1 MKDLKFEQKRS
12 VSRLEAAEQL
22 MALAT
27 ALKEG
32 GDVEWDIGHG
42 RLGLHVPDE
51 LRTEIEVETGEGEV
65 ELEIELKWPVAGAR
79 PERGKSRRSAEPEE
93 AAEAEETAEAEEATE
108 TRRPAKAP
116 AGRKER
122 AGHRK
127 AAPPEPKPKRSGTGT
142 GTRRSAPAKRSAPSS

>member
-42 RLGLHVPDE
+42 RLSLHVPDE
-51 LRTEIEVETGEGEV
+51 VRTEIEVETGEGEV
-65 ELEIELKWPVAGAR
+65 ELEIELKWPVAGPR
-79 PERGKSRRSAEPEE
+79 PKPRTRPRAEGEEE
-93 AAEAEETAEAEEATE
+93 AEQD
-108 TRRPAKAP
+108 
-116 AGRKER
+116 GD
-122 AGHRK
+122 
-127 AAPPEPKPKRSGTGT
+127 APPEPEPKRSGAA
-142 GTRRSAPAKRSAPSS
+142 TRRRTSAKRSAGSS

>member
-1 MKDLKFEQKRS
+1 MKDIKFEQKRS

-42 RLGLHVPDE
+42 RLSLHVPDE

-65 ELEIELKWPVAGAR
+65 ELEIELKWPVAGLR
-79 PERGKSRRSAEPEE
+79 PKPR
-93 AAEAEETAEAEEATE
+93 
-108 TRRPAKAP
+108 TRP
-116 AGRKER
+116 R
-122 AGHRK
+122 AGGEQETEQG
-127 AAPPEPKPKRSGTGT
+127 ASAPQSKPKPKRSGTA
-142 GTRRSAPAKRSAPSS
+142 TRRSAPAKRSAGSS

>member
-1 MKDLKFEQKRS
+1 MKDIKFEQKRS

-42 RLGLHVPDE
+42 RLSLHVPDE

-65 ELEIELKWPVAGAR
+65 ELEIELKWPVAGLR
-79 PERGKSRRSAEPEE
+79 PKPR
-93 AAEAEETAEAEEATE
+93 
-108 TRRPAKAP
+108 TRP
-116 AGRKER
+116 R
-122 AGHRK
+122 AGGEQETEQG
-127 AAPPEPKPKRSGTGT
+127 AGAPQSKPKPKRSGTA
-142 GTRRSAPAKRSAPSS
+142 TRRSAPAKRSAGSS

>member
-1 MKDLKFEQKRS
+1 MKDIKFEQKRS

-42 RLGLHVPDE
+42 RLSLHVPDE

-65 ELEIELKWPVAGAR
+65 ELEIELKWPVSGLRPKPRTRPRAGGEEETEQGAGA
-79 PERGKSRRSAEPEE
+79 PRS
-93 AAEAEETAEAEEATE
+93 
-108 TRRPAKAP
+108 K
-116 AGRKER
+116 
-122 AGHRK
+122 
-127 AAPPEPKPKRSGTGT
+127 PKPKRSGTA
-142 GTRRSAPAKRSAPSS
+142 TRRSAPAKRSAGSS

>member
-1 MKDLKFEQKRS
+1 MKDIKFEQKRS

-42 RLGLHVPDE
+42 RLSLHVPDE

-65 ELEIELKWPVAGAR
+65 ELEIELKWPVAGLR
-79 PERGKSRRSAEPEE
+79 PKPRTRPRAGGK
-93 AAEAEETAEAEEATE
+93 EETEQGAG
-108 TRRPAKAP
+108 AP
-116 AGRKER
+116 QSK
-122 AGHRK
+122 
-127 AAPPEPKPKRSGTGT
+127 PKPKRSGTA
-142 GTRRSAPAKRSAPSS
+142 TRRSAPAKRSAGSS

>member
-42 RLGLHVPDE
+42 RLSLHVPDE
-51 LRTEIEVETGEGEV
+51 VRTEIEVETGEGEV
-65 ELEIELKWPVAGAR
+65 ELEIELKWPVAGPR
-79 PERGKSRRSAEPEE
+79 PKPRTRPRAEGEEE
-93 AAEAEETAEAEEATE
+93 AEQ
-108 TRRPAKAP
+108 
-116 AGRKER
+116 G
-122 AGHRK
+122 GD
-127 AAPPEPKPKRSGTGT
+127 APPEPKPKRSGAA
-142 GTRRSAPAKRSAPSS
+142 TRRRTSAKRSVGSS

>member
-1 MKDLKFEQKRS
+1 MKDIKFEQKRS

-42 RLGLHVPDE
+42 RLSLHVPDE

-65 ELEIELKWPVAGAR
+65 ELEIELKWPVAGLR
-79 PERGKSRRSAEPEE
+79 PKPRTRPRAGGK
-93 AAEAEETAEAEEATE
+93 EETEQGAG
-108 TRRPAKAP
+108 AP
-116 AGRKER
+116 QSK
-122 AGHRK
+122 
-127 AAPPEPKPKRSGTGT
+127 PKPKRSGTA
-142 GTRRSAPAKRSAPSS
+142 TRRNAPTKRSAGSS